1 MRKPKVE
8 FEDLFQ
14 YISFI
19 LLIEKQS
26 LNFFLLFCN
35 MWFKRKHVSV
45 VVWELWTCEIFQK
58 AKYYSAVYVD
68 FGFYLCWVWSRSIF
82 VFKYIQDIFG
92 GINILVSD
100 VLETRYILYRYS
112 MTENTSD
119 TASIDLT
126 EFTTKF

>member
-45 VVWELWTCEIFQK
+45 VVWECY
-58 AKYYSAVYVD
+58 YYSAVYVD
-68 FGFYLCWVWSRSIF
+68 FGFYLFWVWSRSIF